1 MEWIYDDGGR
11 SKYFKAKNVGDC
23 ITRSIAIA
31 SQTDYKEVYD
41 YIRKISGKTP
51 RDGVLYKYARKAA
64 EHFGGTWVP
73 TMKIGTGCKV
83 HLTESELPEGRL
95 VVSVSK
101 HYTAVIDSTI
111 HDIFDPTRGGMR
123 CVYGYYVFGSKS
135 KED

>member
-1 MEWIYDDGGR
+1 MEWKYNDGGR
-11 SKYFKAKNVGDC
+11 SKYFKAENVRDC

-64 EHFGGTWVP
+64 EHFGGKWVP

-83 HLTESELPEGRL
+83 HLTESELPKGRL

-101 HYTAVIDSTI
+101 HYTAVIDGTI
-111 HDIFDPTRGGMR
+111 YDTFDPSRGGER
-123 CVYGYYVFGSKS
+123 CVYGYYVF
-135 KED
+135 